1 MAKPVRLGFESQGVM
16 VSLTNIM
23 PMKQLKPALRNSEK
37 YQQILT
43 SVREIGL
50 VEPLVVFPQKGS
62 AGLYSLLDGHIR
74 LDVLKKL
81 GLSEARCL
89 ISVDDEAY
97 TYNKRV
103 NRVATIQEHMMILK
117 AIKNGVSE
125 ERIAK
130 VLNVNLAKI
139 RATRDLLDGICK
151 ETVETLK
158 TRHVSSPA
166 FAILKKMK
174 PMRQIEVAEL
184 MVAANNY
191 ALPYAKALL
200 AATPAEMLVDAD
212 KHKAVEGITPE
223 QVAKMQKE
231 MAGLQKELKG
241 VEETHGSEVLN
252 LVMARG
258 YLSKL
263 FSNPSVSRFLGQYH
277 ADLFGEL
284 QNIVAGATSEN
295 GI

>member
-1 MAKPVRLGFESQGVM
+1 MAKQVRLGFESQGVM
-16 VSLTNIM
+16 VPLANIM

-37 YQQILT
+37 YQQVLT

-62 AGLYSLLDGHIR
+62 GGLYSLLDGHIR
-74 LDVLKKL
+74 LDVLKTL

-89 ISVDDEAY
+89 LSVDDEAY

-130 VLNVNLAKI
+130 VLNVNLTKI

-151 ETVETLK
+151 EAVETLK
-158 TRHVSSPA
+158 TRHVSSPI

-200 AATPAEMLVDAD
+200 AATPAEMLVNPD
-212 KHKAVEGITPE
+212 KHKPVEGITPE

-231 MAGLQKELKG
+231 MAGLQKELKS

-263 FSNPSVSRFLGQYH
+263 FSNRSVSRYLGQYY

-295 GI
+295 G